1 MKHKRKSAPARRVRR
16 TATATAR
23 RSRDPFYER
32 ERLRYDEPL
41 PSREYILE
49 TLYEQG
55 VPVEEDDLA
64 QLLGVKREERQSF
77 QRRLAAMERDGEI
90 MRNRR
95 NAICVVS
102 KLDLIR
108 GRVQGHP
115 DGFGFLV
122 RDEGGPDLF
131 LPFGEMQ
138 KVLHGDRVMGRI
150 SAWTGA
156 GVPKARSW
164 K

>member
-1 MKHKRKSAPARRVRR
+1 MKQKRKAAPARRVRR
-16 TATATAR
+16 TPTKTGR

-32 ERLRYDEPL
+32 ERARYDEPL
-41 PSREYILE
+41 PSREYILN

-55 VPVEEDDLA
+55 VPVDEDELA
-64 QLLGVKREERQSF
+64 RLLEVRRDERHAL
-77 QRRLAAMERDGEI
+77 QRRLAAIERDGEL

-122 RDEGGPDLF
+122 RDEGGQDLF
-131 LPFGEMQ
+131 LAPKEM
-138 KVLHGDRVMGRI
+138 
-150 SAWTGA
+150 
-156 GVPKARSW
+156 
-164 K
+164 